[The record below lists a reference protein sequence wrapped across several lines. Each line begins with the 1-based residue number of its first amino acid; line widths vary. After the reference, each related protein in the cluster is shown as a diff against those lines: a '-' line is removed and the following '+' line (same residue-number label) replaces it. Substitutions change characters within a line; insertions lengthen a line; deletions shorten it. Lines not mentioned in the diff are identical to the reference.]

1 MICNYIDAQRFRFLW
16 FSQNL
21 IKTPLTEIK
30 CLRIVYAKFENKQL
44 YINVF
49 QWLFAFAFT
58 LSKALLLKKS
68 IFEIKPSDYSLVRPR
83 KSIQTTLC
91 LRKIFHNVI
100 FVVLGED
107 FSTWLILSG
116 CSFSLTSWL
125 DWMYEFIVFARTQ
138 LFFIHQ
144 RLKYIEFP

>member
-1 MICNYIDAQRFRFLW
+1 MTCNYIDFQKLILLW

-21 IKTPLTEIK
+21 IKIPLTEIK
-30 CLRIVYAKFENKQL
+30 CLRIVYAKFENKRL

-49 QWLFAFAFT
+49 RWLFTFAFT
-58 LSKALLLKKS
+58 LLKALLLKNR

-83 KSIQTTLC
+83 KSNQTTLC

-107 FSTWLILSG
+107 FSTWLIHSG

-138 LFFIHQ
+138 LFFFHQ